1 MIRAVCPAALDE
13 ELTLPCGL
21 VLASR
26 LGRAAMTEGIAGPRN
41 DPNERHIRLY
51 RAAAA
56 GGAGLLITGNVMID
70 RGHLE
75 RARNVVIDAATD
87 ELALRRW
94 ADSTRVTP
102 TLVQISHPGRQTSRI
117 VQPHPLAPSSGPAVA
132 IAGGYG
138 RPRELTTAEIA
149 DIRDRFIGVGER
161 VLAAGFAGVELH
173 AAHGYLLSSFLDP
186 AQNRRCDR
194 YGSTLEGRAR
204 LLLEI
209 VRELR
214 SVLPAGAAIAVKL
227 DARDGA
233 DVELARLAAMLE
245 AAGAD
250 LLEISGGNYESP
262 AMVGLDAQGR
272 DLNSDHE
279 SPFWNSAA
287 AASAATDVP
296 VMLTGGFRT
305 RAEVDSAL
313 ALDVCAMVG
322 VGRPLAVRPA
332 LAGRFVRGEVDVL
345 DRPAP
350 RLKGPAPVMRVLAP
364 AAGAGWYRIQL
375 ARTAGGEPPLVRL
388 PALAAALD
396 YTVADM
402 CQALTARR
410 GRLRLTAWAAQQAS
424 RESPAALDL
433 DEAQLEAADHDEVAA
448 GEVGVLDAPA
458 VDEGSVQAP
467 VVEDAGA

>member
-1 MIRAVCPAALDE
+1 MIRAVCPAALDD

-21 VLASR
+21 VLANR
-26 LGRAAMTEGIAGPRN
+26 LGRAAMTEGISGPRN
-41 DPNERHIRLY
+41 DPNERHARLY

-56 GGAGLLITGNVMID
+56 GGAGLVITGNVMVD

-94 ADSTRVTP
+94 ADSARATP
-102 TLVQISHPGRQTSRI
+102 TLVQISHPGRQTSRV
-117 VQPHPLAPSSGPAVA
+117 VQPHPLAPSGGPAVA
-132 IAGGYG
+132 LAGGYG
-138 RPRELTTAEIA
+138 RPRELTPAEIA
-149 DIRDRFIGVGER
+149 GIRDRFIAVGER
-161 VLAAGFAGVELH
+161 VVAAGFAGVEVH

-186 AQNRRCDR
+186 AQNRRSDR
-194 YGSTLEGRAR
+194 YGSTLDGRAR

-209 VRELR
+209 VTELR

-227 DARDGA
+227 DAREGA
-233 DVELARLAAMLE
+233 DAELARLASMLE
-245 AAGAD
+245 SAGAD

-272 DLNSDHE
+272 DLHSEHE

-313 ALDVCAMVG
+313 SLDVCAMVG

-332 LAGRFVRGEVDVL
+332 LAGGFIRGWVDVL
-345 DRPAP
+345 ERPAP
-350 RLKGPAPVMRVLAP
+350 RLKAPAPVMSVLAP
-364 AAGAGWYRIQL
+364 AAGAGWYRVQL
-375 ARTAGGEPPLVRL
+375 ARTADGRPPLLHL
-388 PALAAALD
+388 PALVAALD
-396 YTVADM
+396 YSLADM
-402 CQALTARR
+402 GQALRARR
-410 GRLRLTAWAAQQAS
+410 SRTRLAAWAAQHGQ
-424 RESPAALDL
+424 RENPALDL
-433 DEAQLEAADHDEVAA
+433 DETQLETADHDDVAA
-448 GEVGVLDAPA
+448 GEVGVLDAPT
-458 VDEGSVQAP
+458 VDEGPVQAP